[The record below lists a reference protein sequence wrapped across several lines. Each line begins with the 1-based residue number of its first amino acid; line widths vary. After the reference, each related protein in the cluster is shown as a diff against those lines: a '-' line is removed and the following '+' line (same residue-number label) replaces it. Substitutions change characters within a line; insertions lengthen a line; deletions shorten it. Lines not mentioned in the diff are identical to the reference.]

1 MISWWFR
8 TTFVKVTTDLQN
20 VRGREV
26 TSKPEGHCQFRLSLS
41 EVLLT
46 HFGFLGIPLRL
57 VLLPPQGPPLFL
69 LCWIALCWPTSE
81 RRLLRAWAGRLFL
94 ISTLILLGI
103 SASPKALNIYK
114 VMTTRFLSLA
124 LTFPRL
130 LTLPFVCRRHST
142 HTINVFQ
149 IKFLILLVSFSS
161 YF

>member
-46 HFGFLGIPLRL
+46 H
-57 VLLPPQGPPLFL
+57 
-69 LCWIALCWPTSE
+69 
-81 RRLLRAWAGRLFL
+81 
-94 ISTLILLGI
+94 
-103 SASPKALNIYK
+103 SASLASGSAWCCCHRRGPCFSPLLDRPLLANLWTSTAQGLGWTTFLNIHTHSLGDFSQPEGFKFYK
-114 VMTTRFLSLA
+114 LMTTRFLSLA